1 MRAGVPATF
10 VCKSKRG
17 RPKPTLTWRIGS
29 AEYQGSEKTVDDEHG
44 TQSVTNTL
52 VVTLRPADH
61 NKVIY
66 CDSTYIYATRTKVD
80 KQVLIVECK
89 FCGQCFIYCAFYLF
103 ICAFYLFIYVCIL
116 LIYLFVQFYLFI
128 CAIYLFICAILFI
141 YLCILFIY
149 LCILFIYLCILFIY
163 LCILLIYLFVQ
174 FYLFICAFY
183 LFNCAFYLFIY
194 FKLINF

>member
-1 MRAGVPATF
+1 MPATF

-17 RPKPTLTWRIGS
+17 RPKPTLAWRIGS

-80 KQVLIVECK
+80 KQVLTVECK
-89 FCGQCFIYCAFYLF
+89 LLLLLLLFCGQCFIYCAFYLF
-103 ICAFYLFIYVCIL
+103 ICAFYLFIYLCNLKI
-116 LIYLFVQFYLFI
+116 LFVQFYLFI
-128 CAIYLFICAILFI
+128 CAFYLFICAFYLFI
-141 YLCILFIY
+141 YLCNF
-149 LCILFIYLCILFIY
+149 
-163 LCILLIYLFVQ
+163 IYLFVQ

-183 LFNCAFYLFIY
+183 LYICA
-194 FKLINF
+194 